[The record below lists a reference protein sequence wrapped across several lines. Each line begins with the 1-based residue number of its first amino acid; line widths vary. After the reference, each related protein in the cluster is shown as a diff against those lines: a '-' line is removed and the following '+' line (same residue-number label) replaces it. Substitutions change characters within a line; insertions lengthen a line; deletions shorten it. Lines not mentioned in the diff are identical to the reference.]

1 MIDKNF
7 CMSSYL
13 AFRYIEKEGV
23 EFAEGIRHRENVRI
37 NPKKKVPVRNA
48 KETGAEIQKV
58 FDSLKGERLGLL
70 LSGGM
75 DSAILAS
82 YMRGCDAYT
91 FRFLGGEFQG
101 DELRRAEICASH
113 NEMNLHYVDI
123 NWDTIVEA
131 LPYVMISKGA
141 PVHSIEPQLYIAAKQ
156 TQADEI
162 TRIIIGDG
170 ADYVFGGM
178 DKLLSCDWNYTDWKN
193 RFSYLDPA
201 LVLKEPVDMDYLF
214 RRYSPVENQIDWL
227 KMMDDIATEESY
239 GSYDNAFAA
248 ASMPYTDPYDHLQLA
263 EPLDLNRIRE
273 GESKYVIR
281 DLYRIKYPNLPIPE
295 KVPMPRP
302 VDIYFKD
309 WIGPT
314 RPEFKNNFDM
324 DQFSGNQKW
333 QLYCLEQFLNM
344 VEPLS

>member
-1 MIDKNF
+1 
-7 CMSSYL
+7 MSSYL
-13 AFRYIEKEGV
+13 AFRYIEKEGM
-23 EFAEGIRHRENVRI
+23 EFAEGLQHRTNVQI
-37 NPKKKVPVRNA
+37 NPAKIVKVKNA
-48 KETGAEIQKV
+48 AETGAEIQEV

-91 FRFLGGEFQG
+91 FRFLGGEFQK
-101 DELRRAEICASH
+101 DELQRAERFVAY
-113 NEMNLHYVDI
+113 NGMTLHYVDI
-123 NWDTIVEA
+123 NWEAMVEA
-131 LPYVMISKGA
+131 LPFVMASKGA

-156 TQADEI
+156 AQADGI

-178 DKLLSCDWNYTDWKN
+178 DKLLSRDWNYTDWKN
-193 RFSYLDPA
+193 RFFYLDPA
-201 LVLKEPVDMDYLF
+201 LALKEPVDMDYLF
-214 RRYSPVENQIDWL
+214 RRYSHAENQIDWL

-248 ASMPYTDPYDHLQLA
+248 AGMPYSDPYDHLQLA
-263 EPLDLNRIRE
+263 EPLDLKRIRE

-281 DLYRIKYPNLPIPE
+281 DLYRMKYPYLPIPE

-309 WIGPT
+309 WMGPT
-314 RPEFKNNFDM
+314 RPEFKSDLDM
-324 DQFSGNQKW
+324 SHFTGNQKW

-344 VEPLS
+344 YEPLK

>member
-1 MIDKNF
+1 MTDKNF

-13 AFRYIEKEGV
+13 AFRYIEKEGM
-23 EFAEGIRHRENVRI
+23 EFVEGIRHRTCVHI
-37 NPKKKVPVRNA
+37 NPAKIVKVKNA
-48 KETGAEIQKV
+48 EETGAEIQKV
-58 FDSLKGERLGLL
+58 FDSLDGERLGLF

-91 FRFLGGEFQG
+91 FRFLGGEFQE
-101 DELRRAEICASH
+101 DELRRAELCASY
-113 NEMNLHYVDI
+113 NKMNLHYVDI
-123 NWDTIVEA
+123 NWDTMLEA
-131 LPYVMISKGA
+131 LPFVMASKGA

-156 TQADEI
+156 AQADGV

-178 DKLLSCDWNYTDWKN
+178 DKLLSRDWNYTDWKS

-201 LVLKEPVDMDYLF
+201 LALKDPVDMDYLF
-214 RRYSPVENQIDWL
+214 RRYSQAENQIDWL
-227 KMMDDIATEESY
+227 RMMDDIAIEESY

-248 ASMPYTDPYDHLQLA
+248 AGMPYTDPYDHLQLA
-263 EPLDLNRIRE
+263 EPLDLKRIRS

-281 DLYRIKYPNLPIPE
+281 DLYRMKYPNVPIPE

-309 WIGPT
+309 WTGPT
-314 RPEFKNNFDM
+314 RPEFKSDLDVSHFT
-324 DQFSGNQKW
+324 GNQKW

-344 VEPLS
+344 VEPIN